1 MMGKLLVSLYLTF
14 FKIGLWGFG
23 GGYTMIALI
32 QKELEEHR
40 WLTAKEFID
49 IIAIAEITPGPIAI
63 NSATFVGYRI
73 ANFSGALIATLGVI
87 TPSFV
92 LVLLLAYFF
101 QQLKGF
107 NFINLVLKILG
118 PVIIGL
124 IIATAFIM
132 GGSVLTD
139 KTSILILVGAFIL
152 LLTRKVH
159 PILLLALSA
168 LAGIIFYS

>member
-1 MMGKLLVSLYLTF
+1 MGKLLVNLYLTF
-14 FKIGLWGFG
+14 FKIGLLGFG
-23 GGYTMIALI
+23 GGYAMVSLI
-32 QKELEEHR
+32 QKELEIHG

-63 NSATFVGYRI
+63 NSATFVGYKV
-73 ANFSGALIATLGVI
+73 ANFSGALIATLAVV
-87 TPSFV
+87 TPSFII
-92 LVLLLAYFF
+92 VLLLAYFF
-101 QQLKGF
+101 QQLKGL
-107 NFINLVLKILG
+107 NFMNLVLKILG

-139 KTSILILVGAFIL
+139 RTSLLILIGVFLL

-159 PILLLALSA
+159 PIPLLLLSA
-168 LAGIIFYS
+168 LAGIILYS